1 MKKVLLLFLSLSLV
15 VGILAACSG
24 QKQSSSSGE
33 KGEQDQKSKEPVTIR
48 FYTHGT
54 EDGYAWNKTISAFEK
69 KYPNIKVDVVQLSEK
84 QDGQE
89 ALKKIDLAA
98 ASGEEMDVVMF
109 TNTPEYAQRVNL
121 GMLEPLDD
129 FIKKDGGYKVA
140 DEYKLNPIVNGKYY
154 GLPGKYVSWFV
165 LLNKDKLDAAGLEVP
180 KSWTWDEYMEYAKK
194 LTKDGK
200 YGTYFHGPWQGAWA
214 NYINLRMQSEEKD
227 AGFLKTDGTSNMDS
241 PLYKESLAMRLK
253 MEKEDKSAVPY
264 SSMISQKMNYR
275 DQFFTQQVSMIVT
288 GTYMIAELGGSERFP
303 AEFNVAVAPFPQN
316 KVNEK
321 GAYSPADGDILG
333 ISANS
338 KHKEEA
344 YKFIRWY
351 TTEGQVAQG
360 INISSWK
367 KTTEDQTIKLIDDT
381 IAGAQNPEKVDK
393 DSLIHSVQTTITAKG
408 GKPVPYQKEIDLA
421 LSTEFEKLFLGKQSL
436 NETVASSK
444 KAVQEIIDK
453 NK

>member
-1 MKKVLLLFLSLSLV
+1 MKKILLLFLSLSLV
-15 VGILAACSG
+15 LGILAACS
-24 QKQSSSSGE
+24 KPEKSSSSAE
-33 KGEQDQKSKEPVTIR
+33 KGQKDQKTEEPVTIKLH
-48 FYTHGT
+48 THGN
-54 EDGYAWNKTISAFEK
+54 EDGYAWNRTIKAFEE

-98 ASGEEMDVVMF
+98 ASGEDMDVVMF
-109 TNTPEYAQRVNL
+109 TNTPNYAQRVNL
-121 GMLEPLDD
+121 GMLEPLDE
-129 FIKKDGGYKVA
+129 FIKKDGYKME
-140 DEYKLNPIVNGKYY
+140 DEYKIDTKINGKYY

-165 LLNKDKLDAAGLEVP
+165 LLNKDRLDAAGLEVP

-200 YGTYFHGPWQGAWA
+200 FGTYFHGPWQGAWS
-214 NYINLRMQSEEKD
+214 NYINLKMQSQEKD

-253 MEKEDKSAVPY
+253 MEREDKSAVPY

-288 GTYMIAELGGSERFP
+288 GTFLIPELGGSERFP
-303 AEFNVAVAPFPQN
+303 ADFNVAVAPFPQN
-316 KVNEK
+316 TANEK
-321 GAYSPADGDILG
+321 GAYSIADGDIVG

-338 KHKEEA
+338 KHKEAA
-344 YKFIRWY
+344 YKFVRWY
-351 TTEGQVAQG
+351 TTEGQIAQG

-367 KTTEDQTIKLIDDT
+367 KTTDDQVVKLINDT
-381 IAGAQNPEKVDK
+381 IAEAQSPEKVDK
-393 DSLIHSVQTTITAKG
+393 ESLIHSVQTIISAKS
-408 GKPVPYQKEIDLA
+408 GKPVPYQSEIDLA
-421 LSTEFEKLFLGKQSL
+421 LSTEFEKLILGKQSL
-436 NETVASSK
+436 DETVANSK
-444 KAVQEIIDK
+444 KVVQEIIDK

>member
-1 MKKVLLLFLSLSLV
+1 MKKILLLFLSLSLV
-15 VGILAACSG
+15 LGILAACS
-24 QKQSSSSGE
+24 KPEKSSSSAE
-33 KGEQDQKSKEPVTIR
+33 KGQKDQKTEEPVTIK

-54 EDGYAWNKTISAFEK
+54 EDGYAWNRTIKAFEE
-69 KYPNIKVDVVQLSEK
+69 KYPNIKVDVVKLSEK
-84 QDGQE
+84 QDSQE
-89 ALKKIDLAA
+89 SLKKIDLAA
-98 ASGEEMDVVMF
+98 ASGEEMDVIMF
-109 TNTPEYAQRVNL
+109 TNTANYAQRVNL

-129 FIKKDGGYKVA
+129 FIKKDGFKME
-140 DEYKLNPIVNGKYY
+140 DEYKIDTKINDKYY

-165 LLNKDKLDAAGLEVP
+165 LLNKDRLDAAGLEVP

-214 NYINLRMQSEEKD
+214 NYINLKMQSQEKD

-275 DQFFTQQVSMIVT
+275 DQFFTQQVSMIIT
-288 GTYMIAELGGSERFP
+288 GTFLIPELGGSERFP
-303 AEFNVAVAPFPQN
+303 ADFNVAVAPFPQN
-316 KVNEK
+316 KANEK
-321 GAYSPADGDILG
+321 GAYSAADGDILG
-333 ISANS
+333 VSANS
-338 KHKEEA
+338 KHKEAA

-351 TTEGQVAQG
+351 TTEGQIAQG

-367 KTTEDQTIKLIDDT
+367 KTTDEQVVKLINDT
-381 IAGAQNPEKVDK
+381 IAEAQSPDKVDK
-393 DSLIHSVQTTITAKG
+393 DSLIHSVQTTISAKA
-408 GKPVPYQKEIDLA
+408 GKPVPYQSEIDLA
-421 LSTEFEKLFLGKQSL
+421 LSTEFEKLILGKQSL
-436 NETVASSK
+436 DETVANSK
-444 KAVQEIIDK
+444 KVVQEIIDK